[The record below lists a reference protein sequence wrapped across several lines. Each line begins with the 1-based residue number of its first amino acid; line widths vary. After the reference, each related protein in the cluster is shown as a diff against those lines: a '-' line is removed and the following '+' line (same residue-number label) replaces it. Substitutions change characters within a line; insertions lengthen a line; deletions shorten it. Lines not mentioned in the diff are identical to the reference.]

1 MAEEKTKEAAQANGT
16 DKPVVAETD
25 FAAAVR
31 APTQP
36 WNCACRLL
44 TIRQIPSILEDC
56 LFNVIHDIVLD
67 VHRTEKQ
74 LRMTS
79 VAVQAERIALQH
91 AGAPP
96 TPTTANP
103 ANKPLLTPVQAPQ
116 IKVDVPGGTY
126 ENGKVFLKGNPL
138 KQVKD
143 IYCPHCKLPRLLF
156 PATGIGARLPDD
168 PSQQY
173 CTFHPFIQKAGHD
186 IYGNP
191 FPIDQTNKTKREREL
206 IKKAEKAERENT
218 PGSQDTNED
227 GMTSESFMKRI
238 MAGGKPASYVPWHTC
253 PLCKR
258 SLLITKFAQHLE
270 KCLGIGG
277 RAARNTAA
285 ARLSG
290 MNGSANG
297 SVQGS
302 RVGTPTP
309 SQGNGKKDADDDD
322 DEGPPKKKSKKDS
335 SRKDKSRENGKEK
348 VIIKLGGSKNKDT
361 RNGHSKSGAAPTS
374 NPEKSKD
381 DTPGTKRERDTGSE
395 EAGAPRKKMKFNT
408 ESSGGSP

>member
-1 MAEEKTKEAAQANGT
+1 
-16 DKPVVAETD
+16 
-25 FAAAVR
+25 VR
-31 APTQP
+31 ALNPI
-36 WNCACRLL
+36 LL
-44 TIRQIPSILEDC
+44 IFFTQIPQIFEDILENIIRDT
-56 LFNVIHDIVLD
+56 VME
-67 VHRTEKQ
+67 VHRSEKM

-79 VAVQAERIALQH
+79 IAVQAERIALQ
-91 AGAPP
+91 ASGAPP

-103 ANKPLLTPVQAPQ
+103 ANNKPILAPVQAPQ
-116 IKVDVPGGTY
+116 ITIAVPGGQY

-156 PATGIGARLPDD
+156 PATGVGSRLPDD
-168 PSQQY
+168 PNQQY
-173 CTFHPFIQKAGHD
+173 CTLHPFIQKPGHD

-227 GMTSESFMKRI
+227 GVTSESFAKRL

-290 MNGSANG
+290 MNGSASG

-309 SQGNGKKDADDDD
+309 SSQGNGKKDADDDD
-322 DEGPPKKKSKKDS
+322 DEGPPKKKAKKDA
-335 SRKDKSRENGKEK
+335 SRKERRENGKEK
-348 VIIKLGGSKNKDT
+348 VIIKLGGAKSKGDANN
-361 RNGHSKSGAAPTS
+361 RSSKSGAPTS
-374 NPEKSKD
+374 NPDRAKGD
-381 DTPGTKRERDTGSE
+381 DTPTSKRERQADSE
-395 EAGAPRKKMKFNT
+395 EAAAPRKKMKLST
-408 ESSGGSP
+408 ESSVDSP

>member
-1 MAEEKTKEAAQANGT
+1 M
-16 DKPVVAETD
+16 
-25 FAAAVR
+25 
-31 APTQP
+31 
-36 WNCACRLL
+36 
-44 TIRQIPSILEDC
+44 IL
-56 LFNVIHDIVLD
+56 DI
-67 VHRTEKQ
+67 HRTEKQ

-79 VAVQAERIALQH
+79 VAVQAERMALQA

-116 IKVDVPGGTY
+116 VTVSVAGGTY
-126 ENGKVFLKGNPL
+126 ENGKVYLKGNPL
-138 KQVKD
+138 KHVKD

-156 PATGIGARLPDD
+156 PATGVGARLPDD
-168 PSQQY
+168 TNQQY
-173 CTFHPFIQKAGHD
+173 CTLHPFIQKAGHD

-218 PGSQDTNED
+218 PGSQDTNEEVV
-227 GMTSESFMKRI
+227 TSESFMKRI

-290 MNGSANG
+290 MNGSTNG

-309 SQGNGKKDADDDD
+309 SSQGNSKKDADDDD
-322 DEGPPKKKSKKDS
+322 DEAPPKKKAKKDGMS
-335 SRKDKSRENGKEK
+335 KRDRMKAENGKEK
-348 VIIKLGGSKNKDT
+348 VILKLKNKNEA
-361 RNGHSKSGAAPTS
+361 RKGLPKSGAAPTS
-374 NPEKSKD
+374 NPDKSKRD
-381 DTPGTKRERDTGSE
+381 DTPSTKREREAGSE
-395 EAGAPRKKMKFNT
+395 EASAPRKKMKLSLEN
-408 ESSGGSP
+408 SPGSP

>member
-1 MAEEKTKEAAQANGT
+1 MS
-16 DKPVVAETD
+16 
-25 FAAAVR
+25 
-31 APTQP
+31 
-36 WNCACRLL
+36 
-44 TIRQIPSILEDC
+44 QIPSVIEDC
-56 LFNVIHDIVLD
+56 LYNIIHDIVLD

-79 VAVQAERIALQH
+79 VAVQAERIAQQ
-91 AGAPP
+91 ASGGPPP
-96 TPTTANP
+96 TPTTSNP
-103 ANKPLLTPVQAPQ
+103 TPTKPGAPAPNVPQ
-116 IKVDVPGGTY
+116 ISIAVPGGHY
-126 ENGKVFLKGNPL
+126 ENGKVYLKGNTL

-143 IYCPHCKLPRLLF
+143 VYCPHCKLPRLLF
-156 PATGIGARLPDD
+156 PVTGAGARLPDD
-168 PSQQY
+168 PNMSY
-173 CTFHPFIQKAGHD
+173 CNLHPFIQKPGHD

-206 IKKAEKAERENT
+206 IKKQEKAERDNT

-227 GMTSESFMKRI
+227 GITGEQFVKR
-238 MAGGKPASYVPWHTC
+238 MLSGGKPASYVPWHTC

-302 RVGTPTP
+302 RMGTPTP
-309 SQGNGKKDADDDD
+309 SSQGGGGSGRGKDPGSDDDD
-322 DEGPPKKKSKKDS
+322 GPPKKKSKKEALLKKEKRDKS
-335 SRKDKSRENGKEK
+335 LKEKLILKVKEKDKERDGSRPPLK
-348 VIIKLGGSKNKDT
+348 
-361 RNGHSKSGAAPTS
+361 KSATS
-374 NPEKSKD
+374 NPDSRRDGTPSK
-381 DTPGTKRERDTGSE
+381 KREREDASDDVPLSKKAKLERTDSSTGS
-395 EAGAPRKKMKFNT
+395 P
-408 ESSGGSP
+408 

>member
-1 MAEEKTKEAAQANGT
+1 MAESNGSE
-16 DKPVVAETD
+16 KPVISDAQLSEV
-25 FAAAVR
+25 
-31 APTQP
+31 
-36 WNCACRLL
+36 
-44 TIRQIPSILEDC
+44 IPSIIEDC
-56 LFNVIHDIVLD
+56 LYNIIHDIVLE

-79 VAVQAERIALQH
+79 VAVQAERIASQ
-91 AGAPP
+91 ASGAPP
-96 TPTTANP
+96 TPTTSNS
-103 ANKPLLTPVQAPQ
+103 TPSKAGGPPSTAPQ
-116 IKVDVPGGTY
+116 ISIPVPGGHY
-126 ENGKVFLKGNPL
+126 ENGKVYLKGNTL

-156 PATGIGARLPDD
+156 PVTGAGARLPDD
-168 PSQQY
+168 PNVQY
-173 CTFHPFIQKAGHD
+173 CNLHPFIQKPGHD

-206 IKKAEKAERENT
+206 IKKQEKAERDNT

-227 GMTSESFMKRI
+227 GGITGEQFVKR
-238 MAGGKPASYVPWHTC
+238 MLSGGKPASYVPWHTC

-290 MNGSANG
+290 MNGSASG

-302 RVGTPTP
+302 RMGTPTP
-309 SQGNGKKDADDDD
+309 SSQGRRDQDDDD
-322 DEGPPKKKSKKDS
+322 DDTGPPKKKSKKELS
-335 SRKDKSRENGKEK
+335 FKKDKKEKLKEKLIIKVNANAKDGKKLSKGATSNPTENGKGDGTPSRKRDREDTADDIPLAK
-348 VIIKLGGSKNKDT
+348 KAKIKGEDS
-361 RNGHSKSGAAPTS
+361 S
-374 NPEKSKD
+374 
-381 DTPGTKRERDTGSE
+381 TGS
-395 EAGAPRKKMKFNT
+395 P
-408 ESSGGSP
+408 